1 MKIATIVLCGL
12 LAVAGLS
19 ACGDEATVSDPHKPL
34 PLAMD
39 MPDTDP
45 GLKKSK
51 QDVRAKAAP
60 DVVKSKIDFIL
71 SEKEIADKLAGEA
84 VVDKVSCLERI
95 APQESLKHSV
105 QRDGGMWGYLE
116 QTGEL
121 KKYSSIG
128 MLLDTKFNKMMFAL
142 RHICETAKG
151 LPFENLGYL
160 MSRDLKN
167 LGEEK
172 VREKLMMMGIPLADI
187 DDFVEYGKFA
197 AEANKRSID
206 YSSIHKTI
214 LQTEV
219 FATKYREFADRLS
232 RKENLEATL
241 ADVQALHDA
250 VEKFI
255 AKNDHMIT
263 ALHDDNTLPYED
275 LYSEM

>member
-1 MKIATIVLCGL
+1 MRIVTIILCAF
-12 LAVAGLS
+12 LAVGLS
-19 ACGDEATVSDPHKPL
+19 ACGNDAQVSDKPEPL

-51 QDVRAKAAP
+51 QNLSSKTAP
-60 DVVKSKIDFIL
+60 IVTKSQINFIL
-71 SEKEIADKLAGEA
+71 SAKEIADKMAGEA

-95 APQESLKHSV
+95 APLESFKNSV
-105 QRDGGMWGYLE
+105 QRNGGMWGYLE
-116 QTGEL
+116 QTVDL
-121 KKYSSIG
+121 QKYSAIG
-128 MLLDTKFNKMMFAL
+128 MTLDTKFNKMMFAL
-142 RHICETAKG
+142 RHVCETAKG

-167 LGEEK
+167 LGEEE
-172 VREKLMMMGIPLADI
+172 VRATLKMMGIPQADI
-187 DDFVEYGKFA
+187 NDFVEYGKFA
-197 AEANKRSID
+197 AEANKRTID

-219 FATKYREFADRLS
+219 FAVKYREFADRLS
-232 RKENLEATL
+232 RKENLEAAL

-250 VEKFI
+250 VEIFI
-255 AKNDHMIT
+255 AENDHMVT
-263 ALHDDNTLPYED
+263 ALHEDNILPFEN